1 MKRDRDKDLEIL
13 KEYVIKNG
21 YITVRRAALILKS
34 SFSYARSLMQL
45 LWEEAPDMFS
55 YESGVLVYN
64 EVG

>member
-1 MKRDRDKDLEIL
+1 MKRDRDKDLDMI

-21 YITVRRAALILKS
+21 YITVRRAALMLKS
-34 SFSYARSLMQL
+34 SFSYARELMQYL
-45 LWEEAPDMFS
+45 YEQAPDMFS